1 MKYFLILI
9 FVIIIFTSNFAYGKY
24 SYSKFV
30 ARYPAD
36 LTSGEEVE
44 VLVKVKG
51 DVDAEEEHNR
61 AREIRYFQSPVLK
74 FIHFAGAK
82 QVKSDTMENQ
92 FTAIMTT
99 SLAQVV
105 ANRNDVISVTVL
117 DDLTEV
123 NGANCAILRPKTD
136 LSHCD
141 MYGWKLRSLDLSF
154 ANLTGADLKAVE
166 MENVNLHG
174 AILTDA
180 NLKHAYLYRVN
191 LSNVDFTSA
200 KLIETKIEESSME
213 NSTLKDALLLHTEI
227 EDSNISNSNFIG
239 AIISNVKLKSVN
251 LEGNQ
256 IDNST
261 IIEGMMRID

>member
-1 MKYFLILI
+1 MKYWIIVI
-9 FVIIIFTSNFAYGKY
+9 FVIIIFTSNLAYGKY

-51 DVDAEEEHNR
+51 EVSAEEEHSR
-61 AREIRYFQSPVLK
+61 AREIRFHQSPVLK

-92 FTAIMTT
+92 FTATMTT

-105 ANRNDVISVTVL
+105 ANRKDVVSVTVL

-123 NGANCAILRPKTD
+123 SGADCAVLRPHTN

-141 MYGWKLRSLDLSF
+141 MYGWKLRSLDLSY

-174 AILTDA
+174 AILSGA
-180 NLKHAYLYRVN
+180 SLKHAYLYKVN
-191 LSNVDFTSA
+191 LSNVDFSSA
-200 KLIETKIEESSME
+200 KLIETKIEDSIIK
-213 NSTLKDALLLHTEI
+213 NSTFNQTMLLHTEF
-227 EDSNISNSNFIG
+227 EDSDIVNSNFIG
-239 AIISNVKLKSVN
+239 AIVSNVKLKSVN
-251 LEGNQ
+251 LERIQ

-261 IIEGMMRID
+261 MLEGITKID